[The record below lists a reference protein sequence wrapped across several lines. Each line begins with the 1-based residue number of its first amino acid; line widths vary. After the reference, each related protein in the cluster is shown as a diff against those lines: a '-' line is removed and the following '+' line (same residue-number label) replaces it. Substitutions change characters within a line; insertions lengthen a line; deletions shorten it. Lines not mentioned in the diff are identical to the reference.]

1 MLGLSVETHHTVEIK
16 IAEGSLRRIQSSCQK
31 TMLMVITNRL
41 HLIFLL
47 SHSQLFLSVT
57 ILAFILFVSCHI
69 SVSEPLSVICAAR
82 EIFPV

>member
-47 SHSQLFLSVT
+47 SH
-57 ILAFILFVSCHI
+57 FIS
-69 SVSEPLSVICAAR
+69 A
-82 EIFPV
+82 FPVCDHLSLYSICLLSH

>member
-16 IAEGSLRRIQSSCQK
+16 IAEGSLRRIQSSCQE

-47 SHSQLFLSVT
+47 SHLQLFLSLT
-57 ILAFILFVSCHI
+57 ILALILFVSCHI
-69 SVSEPLSVICAAR
+69 SLSKPLSVISAAV